1 MNLSKVETEEQ
12 LAEARTLFLEYASSL
27 GFNLSFQNFDDEIAR
42 LPGEY
47 SPPRG
52 CILLASEGS
61 EVAGCV
67 AMRPLEETV
76 CEMKRLFVRPRYRGR
91 GLGKTLALAI
101 IEEAVSSGYERM
113 RLDTAPSMP
122 EAIALYRSLGFS
134 EIAPYRHNPIP
145 GALFFE
151 LRIK

>member
-1 MNLSKVETEEQ
+1 LNLSKVETEEE

-52 CILLASEGS
+52 CILLASEGA
-61 EVAGCV
+61 ELAGCV
-67 AMRPLEETV
+67 ALRPLGKTV
-76 CEMKRLFVRPRYRGR
+76 CEMKRLFVRPQFRGR

-101 IEEAVSSGYERM
+101 IEEAGNSGYERM
-113 RLDTAPSMP
+113 RLDTVPSMP

-134 EIAPYRHNPIP
+134 EIEPYRHNPIP

-151 LRIK
+151 LAIK